1 MPHLERGKV
10 AMAWGEGRGS
20 MTMSA
25 EAGPMTCVGGR
36 EGGREEREE
45 LEGYIPIT
53 NELQQ

>member
-1 MPHLERGKV
+1 LERGKV